1 MKRIISLKK
10 ISPFLTEVFRDNV
23 KIGTIDYQ
31 NAKDYQI
38 NLDDTIAQAVMDAEV
53 AAIKKALEDF
63 MDNFTLEKMQ
73 EMENYKNLTLIVD
86 LDRVKNEHVAT
97 ITQVFN
103 EKKQLLL
110 TDYENYKKNVT
121 TESNVFKT
129 SVETEKKN
137 IIDLATSET
146 IKIQV
151 EGSKQLTDIGLLGD
165 TKKNIL
171 EADYLGY
178 KAELESL
185 VNINNFEKIT
195 FQLQH

>member
-38 NLDDTIAQAVMDAEV
+38 NLDDAIAQGVMDTEV

-137 IIDLATSET
+137 IIDLATSACFS
-146 IKIQV
+146 V
-151 EGSKQLTDIGLLGD
+151 
-165 TKKNIL
+165 
-171 EADYLGY
+171 A
-178 KAELESL
+178 
-185 VNINNFEKIT
+185 
-195 FQLQH
+195 